1 MPSSKKPKVS
11 EAKIC
16 RDIIDRHDVLQA
28 QVLNLVVETIGNS
41 IEKKDLQKLKQ
52 SLRGT
57 FNTQTQGL
65 LTQVSNRFQ
74 NK

>member
-1 MPSSKKPKVS
+1 MRRNES
-11 EAKIC
+11 ATIGG
-16 RDIIDRHDVLQA
+16 DD
-28 QVLNLVVETIGNS
+28 LVVETIGNS
-41 IEKKDLQKLKQ
+41 IEKNDLQKLKQ

-74 NK
+74 DK